1 MVMKL
6 SEHSRAIL
14 YLLMSVACLIWLVQS
29 GSEAA
34 KAGTFFTWPNLVF
47 VLCLLIVTGYGIFAG
62 VQSWRNA
69 DEGNGDD
76 DEQSREDRDEQ

>member
-1 MVMKL
+1 MRKVMDMKL

-14 YLLMSVACLIWLVQS
+14 YFLMSVACLIWLVQS

-47 VLCLLIVTGYGIFAG
+47 VVCLLIVTGYGVYAG
-62 VQSWRNA
+62 FQSWKS
-69 DEGNGDD
+69 DGGGNGDD
-76 DEQSREDRDEQ
+76 DQEDRDN